1 MKNPERLIRAWNSK
15 YGKLLMVGSGQLENN
30 LITLIE
36 ELGLSDCI
44 KIQSETEDIGSV
56 LSKAQALIISSDRE
70 GSPKVLYES
79 LYCKVPVL
87 STNCGN
93 IGDVLPKE
101 CVADANDESFKLLIK
116 KWMGK
121 VDELSSIQN
130 DCFDNIVS
138 NNLLSIQTQKV
149 IEKYQEFLSMA
160 SK

>member
-30 LITLIE
+30 LITLIG
-36 ELGLSDCI
+36 ELGLNDCI

-93 IGDVLPKE
+93 IR
-101 CVADANDESFKLLIK
+101 
-116 KWMGK
+116 
-121 VDELSSIQN
+121 
-130 DCFDNIVS
+130 
-138 NNLLSIQTQKV
+138 
-149 IEKYQEFLSMA
+149 
-160 SK
+160 